1 LHGIEDPEGLMRTGS
16 PASMRSRKDRAARAC
31 SSGGAFAAP
40 QEMENKHDQSD
51 DQQDVNEAGAN
62 VKCEKA
68 KQPENNQNQGD
79 KSEHSFASCR
89 ARNWEC
95 YGSPSGDGRCPK
107 GHHPREF

>member
-1 LHGIEDPEGLMRTGS
+1 MRTGLPS
-16 PASMRSRKDRAARAC
+16 FYEEQEGRAERGC
-31 SSGGAFAAP
+31 SSGGSFAAP

-79 KSEHSFASCR
+79 KSEHSLASCR
-89 ARNWEC
+89 GEGLGVLRLTE
-95 YGSPSGDGRCPK
+95 R
-107 GHHPREF
+107 